1 MQAGKLAHVSGG
13 HSHIC
18 ASLASGCAFASF
30 MVWYYTI
37 EDSSIGSLFQAQEA
51 SMKAAVM

>member
-30 MVWYYTI
+30 MVWYYI

>member
-30 MVWYYTI
+30 MVWYCI
-37 EDSSIGSLFQAQEA
+37 EDSSIGSLFRAQEA

>member
-18 ASLASGCAFASF
+18 ASLVSGCVFAYF
-30 MVWYYTI
+30 MVQYCI

-51 SMKAAVM
+51 SIKAAVI